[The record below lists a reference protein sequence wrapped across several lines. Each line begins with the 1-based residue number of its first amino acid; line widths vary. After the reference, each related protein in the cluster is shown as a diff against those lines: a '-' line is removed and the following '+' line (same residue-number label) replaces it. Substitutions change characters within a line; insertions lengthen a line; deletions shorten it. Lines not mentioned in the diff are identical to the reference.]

1 MTVWKQQ
8 AENEHSLVSVAL
20 TEDPDLIKGRLMHA
34 LNYIDQETAI
44 LDDPDFKLV
53 IFTGFNATLNAF
65 LSLFN
70 DYYKD
75 TEIYAVAFGK
85 GMSREA
91 LEDSVYSFQN
101 DRIAAL
107 LYAMKPVAKEETSRT
122 LLRFYI
128 WICLGVP
135 MRLSR
140 ELADLID

>member
-1 MTVWKQQ
+1 
-8 AENEHSLVSVAL
+8 
-20 TEDPDLIKGRLMHA
+20 MHA

-91 LEDSVYSFQN
+91 
-101 DRIAAL
+101 A
-107 LYAMKPVAKEETSRT
+107 
-122 LLRFYI
+122 
-128 WICLGVP
+128 
-135 MRLSR
+135 
-140 ELADLID
+140 